1 LFDWFA
7 EKLPDGECSFLL
19 IALAG
24 IPVSVFW
31 TFFQNIDFMNSYDHS
46 NFSTLPF
53 LTPFLQDKGTRAGQ
67 YAGPSMGFP
76 IIFDR

>member
-1 LFDWFA
+1 VLYSLD
-7 EKLPDGECSFLL
+7 
-19 IALAG
+19 ALAG

-31 TFFQNIDFMNSYDHS
+31 AFIQNIDSLNSDDHS

-53 LTPFLQDKGTRAGQ
+53 LAPILQDKGTQAGQ